1 VQSARSEAKPS
12 EVREGLPRFAQ
23 FRALPKIVAGGFRVT
38 SSRRSVL
45 MLALALPLLCLA
57 PSDASAQSAGA
68 KPVVVLTTTLGE
80 IEIELDEAK
89 APITVKNF
97 LAYVDEGFY
106 DGTIFHRV
114 IRDFMIQGGGF
125 TPQMSQK
132 KTKANIQ
139 NEAANGL
146 KNVKGSLAMARTSA
160 PHSASSQFFINHKDN
175 SFLDYPGQDG
185 WGYAVFGRVVKGIE
199 VVDKIAAVQTGVKAG
214 MSDVPV
220 QSVAIVSARRKK

>member
-1 VQSARSEAKPS
+1 M
-12 EVREGLPRFAQ
+12 
-23 FRALPKIVAGGFRVT
+23 T
-38 SSRRSVL
+38 NSRRSVL
-45 MLALALPLLCLA
+45 VLALALPLLCLA
-57 PSDASAQSAGA
+57 PSDARAQSAGA

-175 SFLDYPGQDG
+175 AFLDYPGQDG
-185 WGYAVFGRVVKGIE
+185 WGYAVFGRVTKGIE

-214 MSDVPV
+214 MSDVPT
-220 QSVAIVSARRKK
+220 QTVAIVSARRKK